1 MFLKLGGL
9 ALLGIMAFGIVTNV
23 LPRTAVA
30 ATFQVPDVV
39 ALFETTLASRITDTA
54 TSLTLTSALTKDA
67 TSLASSTYGLI
78 IDEGQANEELILA
91 DCTATACTNLTRG
104 LSVITATTSVSA
116 LKQEHRRGASVKIT
130 DAPALVYA
138 MHVLHGRQNLEY
150 PLVYASSVSVA
161 TSSNQLV
168 TASFVSGFANVA
180 STSAKASIL
189 TANNTW
195 LGTNTYS
202 STVTLSATSSTAK
215 QFTVGYGPSAD
226 LEVATKKYV
235 DDTSFSG
242 VSNANITTKGIV
254 EQATV
259 DEVNSASA
267 TGGTGAS
274 LFMTPATFAVSNF
287 ASSTDINWK
296 LDGTLTFASSSVTQ
310 THNLVTTGK
319 RMYRVIGLGLNASS
333 TSVGDV
339 AVRINGKSGNDY
351 GYLEFD
357 EDAADMLDVLS
368 GINRWIL
375 LQASQLSP
383 FFIDMQIYN
392 SGTGNITKP
401 HFTSQISTDLTS
413 PYATRGSYSGTDV
426 NTGLTSISI
435 VPDQSNGGVAIT
447 GTFNIYYLDT
457 F

>member
-9 ALLGIMAFGIVTNV
+9 ALLGIIAFGIVTNV

-161 TSSNQLV
+161 TSSSQLV
-168 TASFVSGFANVA
+168 PASFVSGFANVA
-180 STSAKASIL
+180 STSAMASIL
-189 TANNTW
+189 SANNTW

-202 STVTLSATSSTAK
+202 NTVTLNATSSTAK

-242 VSNANITTKGIV
+242 VSNANTTTKGIV

-274 LFMTPATFAVSNF
+274 LFMTPLSFSVSNF
-287 ASSTDINWK
+287 ASSTISHGYATSSTDAALYGISVDANDVLQVWYETHELGANDCQGANFASNFK
-296 LDGTLTFASSSVTQ
+296 IKQSTYSATTTLTTVGSGNSSTGGCSYSFFTMFTATTTESVSVETDQTNGEYSSV
-310 THNLVTTGK
+310 
-319 RMYRVIGLGLNASS
+319 MYTLF
-333 TSVGDV
+333 
-339 AVRINGKSGNDY
+339 K
-351 GYLEFD
+351 
-357 EDAADMLDVLS
+357 
-368 GINRWIL
+368 
-375 LQASQLSP
+375 
-383 FFIDMQIYN
+383 
-392 SGTGNITKP
+392 
-401 HFTSQISTDLTS
+401 H
-413 PYATRGSYSGTDV
+413 
-426 NTGLTSISI
+426 
-435 VPDQSNGGVAIT
+435 
-447 GTFNIYYLDT
+447 
-457 F
+457 